1 MKNNQD
7 TSRKTADHHSDAA
20 IASIWVLLLSVI
32 VVIELGSLLA
42 SRAMFAPVLH

>member
-20 IASIWVLLLSVI
+20 IASIWVLLLAVI
-32 VVIELGSLLA
+32 VVIELASLLA
-42 SRAMFAPVLH
+42 SRSMLAAVPH